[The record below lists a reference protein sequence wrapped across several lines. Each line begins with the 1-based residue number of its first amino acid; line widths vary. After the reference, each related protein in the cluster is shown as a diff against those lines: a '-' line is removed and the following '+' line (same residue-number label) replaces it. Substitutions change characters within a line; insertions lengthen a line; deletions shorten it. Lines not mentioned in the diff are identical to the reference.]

1 MNRRR
6 FLVSASVL
14 TLAASL
20 GLAAR
25 DAAAAAD
32 TEAVF
37 ALASSEIGAA
47 SQDPIRATLL
57 STVVML
63 IYDRLIEQ
71 DVDQSYHPHLAE
83 SWETSADG
91 MSWTFKLR
99 QGVRFHDGE
108 PFNAATIAWWIPK
121 FKGTPNEY
129 LVDAIDRVEAVD
141 EHSSR
146 FVMKRADPNQ
156 IFNLAS
162 AFMGIPSPKAYD
174 EAGDSYGVAVAV
186 GTGPYKLESFAVG
199 QEAILVANEDYAWG
213 CDLSENKAAPHIKRL
228 TMREIPDASTAFLE
242 LKTGGVGM
250 LLGVPSQF
258 VPQLEADQNVG
269 FRTLPGMGVTY
280 LAFNTRTEPFGDISV
295 RQATA
300 LAVDQ
305 GAIHKSVFNGVGLE
319 AHQFLISSL
328 PESKI
333 DPKLEIRH
341 DLGKANELLDKAGW
355 LRGGDGIRA
364 KDGKPLKIKLT
375 AQSETA
381 FKRTAEIVQA
391 QLKAVGMDVEIVIF
405 DSTTVVDQLKK
416 GLHQLAVRHYDWNNA
431 DILDWFYSAKN
442 IPYPNSSG
450 WQDEKS
456 QELHDIAMQ
465 QSKTPEERVV
475 NFRKYHENLVGNF
488 LFAPIHEPVQNYAF
502 NKTLLDVPEK
512 LRGTQLVQATVVDIK
527 VVG

>member
-1 MNRRR
+1 MNRRK
-6 FLVSASVL
+6 FLASVSAV
-14 TLAASL
+14 TLAAGL
-20 GLAAR
+20 GLDAR
-25 DAAAAAD
+25 HSARASES
-32 TEAVF
+32 EAVF
-37 ALASSEIGAA
+37 VLASAEVGAA

-57 STVVML
+57 STVATL

-108 PFNAATIAWWIPK
+108 PFNSATIAWWIPK

-141 EHSSR
+141 DQTFT
-146 FVMKRADPNQ
+146 FVMKRADPNL

-174 EAGDSYGVAVAV
+174 AAGDSYGVTEAV

-199 QEAILVANEDYAWG
+199 QEAVLVANEEYTWG
-213 CDLSENKAAPHIKRL
+213 SDLSENKGAPHIKRL

-258 VPQLEADQNVG
+258 LPQLEADDNIS
-269 FRTLPGMGVTY
+269 FRSLPGMGVTY
-280 LAFNTRTEPFGDISV
+280 LGFNTRKEPFDDHAV

-305 GAIHKSVFNGVGLE
+305 AAIHKSVFNGVGLE
-319 AHQFLISSL
+319 SHQFLISSL
-328 PESKI
+328 AESKI
-333 DPKLEIRH
+333 DPALEIHH
-341 DLGKANELLDKAGW
+341 DLGKANEILDKAGW
-355 LRGGDGIRA
+355 QRGSDGVRT

-375 AQSETA
+375 AQSETS
-381 FKRTAEIVQA
+381 FKRTAEVVQA
-391 QLKAVGMDVEIVIF
+391 QLKAIGMDVEIVIF
-405 DSTTVVDQLKK
+405 DNTSVVDQLKK
-416 GLHQLAVRHYDWNNA
+416 GEHQLAVRHYDWNNA
-431 DILDWFYSAKN
+431 DILDWFFSTTN
-442 IPYPNSSG
+442 IPYPNSTA

-456 QELHDIAMQ
+456 QALRDIAMT

-475 NFRKYHENLVGNF
+475 NFRKYQENLIANF

-527 VVG
+527 VVD